1 MVSPTIQPQLLI
13 KHISQHAFLIFH
25 TIKASIIIITYMTTS
40 YISTIQQYQQFNAY
54 FRAYSLSISYHITY
68 QIRETE
74 TIPQPIS
81 QAQPEHFQTTC
92 PQALKV
98 STPPRTDFITQ
109 NPLPSFPKSPIKL
122 QYSHIHNLS
131 HNHHTHTQHLNT
143 QTSQNQ
149 QITLGLRIL
158 PHPRSKETR
167 LTFSFKRVGSYNIK
181 EPKIS
186 TFLLIKLE
194 NKAGISKSKTW
205 FTSRLI
211 VWVLQSSPR

>member
-1 MVSPTIQPQLLI
+1 MSYILLI
-13 KHISQHAFLIFH
+13 PISNNINFQSTIIIHNHHTHQQYGTTHQFNLNHSSSIYHNMHFLIYH
-25 TIKASIIIITYMTTS
+25 TIKASIFIITYMNTS
-40 YISTIQQYQQFNAY
+40 YISTIQQHQQFNAY
-54 FRAYSLSISYHITY
+54 LRASSLSISYHITY

-98 STPPRTDFITQ
+98 STPPRTDFVTQ

-143 QTSQNQ
+143 QTSQN
-149 QITLGLRIL
+149 
-158 PHPRSKETR
+158 
-167 LTFSFKRVGSYNIK
+167 N
-181 EPKIS
+181 
-186 TFLLIKLE
+186 KLYQ
-194 NKAGISKSKTW
+194 G
-205 FTSRLI
+205 
-211 VWVLQSSPR
+211 